1 MCTVSWRWRNLKPP
15 APNVLVRNC
24 SHFYPTLQFRW
35 TSSMNVFEL
44 TKIISSVQALLK
56 YMHVCP
62 FVTSL
67 QWHYTLALQCGD
79 NILLSFASF
88 PSGSLLL
95 AGNCADST
103 EWNQYYW
110 FQNKSRNCK
119 WAKGDSTKLK
129 QRRNKQNLNQV
140 INDILANCID
150 NDMEKSRQHHLK
162 FLDGGGVDQVTK

>member
-1 MCTVSWRWRNLKPP
+1 MNFTNEEKPGLPIQWMFLNWLRLPPLFRPCWNTWRS
-15 APNVLVRNC
+15 APLSLHC
-24 SHFYPTLQFRW
+24 ID
-35 TSSMNVFEL
+35 
-44 TKIISSVQALLK
+44 IINNSLDI
-56 YMHVCP
+56 
-62 FVTSL
+62 VTSMQRQL
-67 QWHYTLALQCGD
+67 Y